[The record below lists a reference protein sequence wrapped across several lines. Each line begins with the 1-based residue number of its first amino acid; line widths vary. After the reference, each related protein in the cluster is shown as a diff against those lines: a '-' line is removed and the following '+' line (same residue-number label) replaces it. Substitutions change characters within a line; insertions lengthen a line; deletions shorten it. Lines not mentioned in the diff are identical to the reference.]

1 MAALNWFDWAIL
13 GVIAL
18 STVVSL
24 MRGFV
29 KEALSLVGWF
39 LAFIVARLF
48 YIEFASLLVD
58 VIETPSMR
66 LIVAFGS
73 LFLLTLLVCSLA
85 NHLLSALVKATGL
98 GGFDRVLG
106 TVFGAL
112 RGVIIVLV
120 ITGTLRMTPL
130 VEDDWWQNS
139 AFIPSFGRIETWA
152 RSTLGDP
159 LERIDFQAL

>member
-1 MAALNWFDWAIL
+1 
-13 GVIAL
+13 
-18 STVVSL
+18 

-29 KEALSLVGWF
+29 KEALSLVGWV

-48 YIEFASLLVD
+48 YVEFASLLVD
-58 VIETPSMR
+58 VIEAPSLR
-66 LIVAFGS
+66 LVLAFGG

-106 TVFGAL
+106 TIFGAL
-112 RGVIIVLV
+112 RGVVIILV

-130 VEDDWWQNS
+130 VDSDWWQGS
-139 AFIPSFGRIETWA
+139 ALVPVFGNIENWS
-152 RSTLGDP
+152 RNTLGDP
-159 LERIDFQAL
+159 LKSVDFRALR